1 MSHNDLLGH
10 FDLPLTFPEFFPPQ
24 LEQYRRSI
32 TEGADAPDEYAVAY
46 MLAASSTAVGT
57 EVSACVQ
64 PGWYVRCNMFLA
76 VVGHK
81 GSGKS
86 TLADKCFGPLVH
98 HEEQLRDAM
107 ARPTAGRGADGYDDD
122 DEGGYDDG
130 YGDDDDLEDD
140 EEADFCETAPRHQR
154 AAKRPDPCVV
164 VNDCTG
170 PALLQLLEYN
180 RRQLLVNTDELSG
193 HLARSNGGS
202 DRAMWCEL
210 YDGRRRRRE
219 RATTKSGSATLTA
232 PYVSLIGS
240 VQPELLKVF
249 YNSRGDDGLLDRVLL
264 VGDGVMREAGWPRDA
279 DDPILNTAWSTAMS
293 RLLRIEDHAADA
305 IGPQVESRFTADAL
319 EVCRGL
325 LDRLNDLV
333 VVLGVPNAQ
342 RGVVKKLIQHAVK
355 LALLHR
361 CLRWA
366 AGEFGEKGPL
376 GEVDAQDAI
385 AAREATLFF
394 LGRWLIWRKELCGGG
409 TMAMAGPVGLSRSA
423 GDDPVLHSLATVA
436 ARAQRGISI
445 IERLIRL
452 SRARGSQPLLLATL
466 TAEQMLPDV
475 TANELRSACDW
486 MVDNGHATW
495 VAPDGRAIQ
504 LTGIGN
510 REAGDRRS
518 SQQPSR
524 SAVGANTEA
533 RT

>member
-1 MSHNDLLGH
+1 MSRNELLGH
-10 FDLPLTFPEFFPPQ
+10 LGLPLTFPEFFPPQ

-32 TEGADAPDEYAVAY
+32 AEGADAPDEYAVAY
-46 MLAASSTAVGT
+46 MLAAASTAAGA

-86 TLADKCFGPLVH
+86 TLADKCFGPLVR
-98 HEEQLRDAM
+98 HEEELRDAI
-107 ARPTAGRGADGYDDD
+107 ARPTVECGVDVYDDD
-122 DEGGYDDG
+122 EEGPAYGCGYC
-130 YGDDDDLEDD
+130 DD
-140 EEADFCETAPRHQR
+140 EEEGDEEEDDDGEGVSCYTTTSRRR
-154 AAKRPDPCVV
+154 AAEQPDPCVV

-170 PALLQLLEYN
+170 PALLQLLEHN

-219 RATTKSGSATLTA
+219 RATTKAGSATLDA

-240 VQPELLKVF
+240 VQPELLKAF

-279 DDPILNTAWSTAMS
+279 DDPVLNAAWSTAMT
-293 RLLRIEDHAADA
+293 RLLRIEEHAADE
-305 IGPQVESRFTADAL
+305 IGQHLESRFTPDAL

-325 LDRLNDLV
+325 LTRLNELATIV
-333 VVLGVPNAQ
+333 GVPHSQ
-342 RGVVKKLIQHAVK
+342 RGVVKKLVQHAVK

-366 AGEFGEKGPL
+366 AGEFGETGPL
-376 GEVDAQDAI
+376 GEVEAQDAI
-385 AAREATLFF
+385 AARDATLFF

-409 TMAMAGPVGLSRSA
+409 MVALAGPVGLSRAA
-423 GDDPVLHSLATVA
+423 GDDPVLQSLAAVA
-436 ARAQRGISI
+436 TGAQRTVSV
-445 IERLIRL
+445 IERLVRL
-452 SRARGSQPLLLATL
+452 LRVRGSQPVMPATL
-466 TAEQMLPDV
+466 TALQTMSDV
-475 TANELRSACDW
+475 ALGELRGACDW
-486 MVDNGHATW
+486 LVDNGHASW
-495 VAPDGRAIQ
+495 LDPEC
-504 LTGIGN
+504 
-510 REAGDRRS
+510 REIRLVQAASPGERGQRE
-518 SQQPSR
+518 PI
-524 SAVGANTEA
+524 SAVKERAK
-533 RT
+533 